1 MHLGL
6 EEGGDKETKA
16 PYKFPY
22 GKLVGG
28 NPTVFRSGLIA
39 ARQRASQF
47 DYKAIFDRASSLL
60 EKIDGKEEEKSSMEI
75 DERLDRIEQALTD
88 LAEQQSARF
97 GEEAQSEEVVEV
109 PENLE
114 FAAKL
119 EELNDVC
126 SRQSES
132 LNSLYTRLG
141 GL

>member
-1 MHLGL
+1 
-6 EEGGDKETKA
+6 
-16 PYKFPY
+16 
-22 GKLVGG
+22 
-28 NPTVFRSGLIA
+28 
-39 ARQRASQF
+39 
-47 DYKAIFDRASSLL
+47 
-60 EKIDGKEEEKSSMEI
+60 MEI

-88 LAEQQSARF
+88 LAEKQSARF
-97 GEEAQSEEVVEV
+97 GEEEAQSEEVAEV

-119 EELNDVC
+119 EELNEVC

>member
-1 MHLGL
+1 
-6 EEGGDKETKA
+6 
-16 PYKFPY
+16 
-22 GKLVGG
+22 
-28 NPTVFRSGLIA
+28 
-39 ARQRASQF
+39 
-47 DYKAIFDRASSLL
+47 
-60 EKIDGKEEEKSSMEI
+60 MEI